1 MQVTAF
7 LDLVQTKSNETYFK
21 FIKYLEEDYDWLAWT
36 LNNTQ
41 ITSEEILSY
50 NQGLGSEEKERERER
65 MMREVRR
72 RQEEMEKVRDQ
83 FRERD
88 SLGSPNS
95 SHGSLNSPL
104 HSSDFSLG
112 STKSSVSS
120 EDRMETLSE
129 VSSLQSRDQNLQAEI
144 SEQMINFLKKNSIIL
159 RRWQS
164 LAHSA
169 GLSHRVEII
178 KARVRA
184 EGGDLDQHVAELIRE
199 WVEECP
205 ETANLG
211 GLIKLL
217 REQNFNDTALK
228 LENGTFCKKR

>member
-1 MQVTAF
+1 M
-7 LDLVQTKSNETYFK
+7 
-21 FIKYLEEDYDWLAWT
+21 AWT
-36 LNNTQ
+36 LNNTM

-50 NQGLGSEEKERERER
+50 NQSLSQPQAQGSEERERERER
-65 MMREVRR
+65 MMREARR
-72 RQEEMEKVRDQ
+72 RQDEMERVRDQ

-88 SLGSPNS
+88 SLCSPS
-95 SHGSLNSPL
+95 SLHSLNSPL
-104 HSSDFSLG
+104 HSSDFSLN

-120 EDRMETLSE
+120 EDRLDTLSE
-129 VSSLQSRDQNLQAEI
+129 VSSLQSRDQDLQAEI
-144 SEQMINFLKKNSIIL
+144 SEQMINFVKKNSIIL

-164 LAHSA
+164 LAHTA
-169 GLSHRVEII
+169 GLSHRVEVI
-178 KARVRA
+178 KARVRG

-199 WVEECP
+199 WVEEFP

-228 LENGTFCKKR
+228 LENGTYCKKR